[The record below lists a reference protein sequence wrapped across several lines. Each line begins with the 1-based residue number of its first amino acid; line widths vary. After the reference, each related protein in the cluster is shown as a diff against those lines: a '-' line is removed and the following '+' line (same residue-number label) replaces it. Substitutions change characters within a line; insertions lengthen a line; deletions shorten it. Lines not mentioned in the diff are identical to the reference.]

1 VQEAIAHYHEL
12 LTDELAQAS
21 DAMLTDQLRRRG
33 LVFGDRPLATVLRP
47 RFMTLDRYRLLQHR
61 VRLLMSA
68 FEKVYQRAIAD
79 AAFRRQFR
87 LAEWEERLIGH
98 ETGLREPS
106 PRS

>member
-1 VQEAIAHYHEL
+1 MQEAIAHYHEL

-68 FEKVYQRAIAD
+68 FGKAYERA
-79 AAFRRQFR
+79 
-87 LAEWEERLIGH
+87 W
-98 ETGLREPS
+98 PS
-106 PRS
+106 PARRRDWTRS